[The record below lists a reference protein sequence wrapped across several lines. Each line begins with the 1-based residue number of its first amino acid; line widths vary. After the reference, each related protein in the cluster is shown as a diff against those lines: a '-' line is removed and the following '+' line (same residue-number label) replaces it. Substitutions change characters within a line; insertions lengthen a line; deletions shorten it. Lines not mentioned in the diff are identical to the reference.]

1 MKSNEI
7 RFKGEKTMYDFI
19 KHFSEISQHNI
30 GEVGDKGANLAALAT
45 AGCLV
50 PPGFCITTHAYREF
64 VKHSGLEEYIAS
76 ILTGVNLS
84 MLEHVQTC
92 GAAVR
97 LLIMEHE
104 IPERI
109 KEPILSAYW
118 RLFTLPPV
126 RGKLY
131 VAVRSSATAKDL
143 PDMAF
148 IGQHDT
154 YLNIFGA
161 SDLLFS
167 VKKCWASLWS
177 DQAIVYRHKN
187 NINHT
192 KVLMAVIIQ
201 RMAPSAVSRV
211 PITANLLTGNHTDVK
226 IHNVQVCSAS
236 MRPFR
241 CWAL

>member
-1 MKSNEI
+1 
-7 RFKGEKTMYDFI
+7 
-19 KHFSEISQHNI
+19 
-30 GEVGDKGANLAALAT
+30 
-45 AGCLV
+45 
-50 PPGFCITTHAYREF
+50 
-64 VKHSGLEEYIAS
+64 
-76 ILTGVNLS
+76 
-84 MLEHVQTC
+84 
-92 GAAVR
+92 
-97 LLIMEHE
+97 
-104 IPERI
+104 
-109 KEPILSAYW
+109 
-118 RLFTLPPV
+118 
-126 RGKLY
+126 
-131 VAVRSSATAKDL
+131 
-143 PDMAF
+143 MAF